1 MKLLLRAARL
11 ALAAAVVSAAVPA
24 CYSAGGGTAPPM
36 KSFYFP
42 TGLAVSS
49 GGNVLYAINSDF
61 DLQWNGGTL
70 QSYDLFQIRQDTAS
84 LIQANLSGSNTP
96 PPNIPFTSPR
106 GAWVPDGGAN
116 PADPDPGQQRRR
128 EGVLLGEACAP
139 AVDST
144 YYVRDS
150 AIVGAF
156 ATDLQTSV
164 FGVSAAMAAD
174 MGGVAAGTRLL
185 APVSGNATVT
195 WADVGVDDPTAP
207 PNEDVD
213 QGQCAQAGTAAQS
226 PFTLCCGPRVD
237 DRCDSLHATGNDTSQ
252 PGDTRLLTMPG
263 EPFGLAQSQDGTALV
278 VTSET
283 DTKTSLLTTGFAPFS
298 ATVTPALQFVLDQ
311 MPNGGVSVAAVP
323 HDPNAVI
330 RCEDVGDQQQCVRQ
344 AFLQTSRGS
353 AEVDLL
359 RYYDDDGSTLYRP
372 FLEKE
377 RAYTINTNAGGSDAR
392 GIAIDPSQRI
402 ACEAQN
408 AGPTP
413 ATFAQCAADARR
425 VFIANRTPP
434 SIVVGQIG
442 LSSNAGDGTYDP
454 DALIF
459 TSNVSLTAGP
469 SKLYLAPVVMT
480 FPDGQGHYVLRLF
493 VVCFDTSTI
502 FVFDPNDLTNPTAT
516 PEALIYTGAGPYA
529 LAFDPF
535 SMQDVATNAV
545 VPVDPRAPAS
555 LALKRY
561 RFAYVASFTQ
571 SYLQIIDLDDNTPNP
586 ETWEHVVYTLGK
598 PTPPKGQ

>member
-1 MKLLLRAARL
+1 MTLLLRAARL
-11 ALAAAVVSAAVPA
+11 ALGAAVVSAAIPA
-24 CYSAGGGTAPPM
+24 CYTAGGGTAPPTNT
-36 KSFYFP
+36 FYFP
-42 TGLAVSS
+42 TGLAVSQ

-70 QSYDLFQIRQDTAS
+70 QSYDLFQIRQDTAA

-96 PPNIPFTSPR
+96 PPNIPFID
-106 GAWVPDGGAN
+106 AWLPNCPFN
-116 PADPDPGQQRRR
+116 PPPPTNDLSG
-128 EGVLLGEACAP
+128 EGLLLGEACAP

-144 YYVRDS
+144 QYVRDS

-156 ATDLQTSV
+156 ATDLQTSR
-164 FGVSAAMAAD
+164 FAQ
-174 MGGVAAGTRLL
+174 GGVAAGTRLL

-195 WADVGVDDPTAP
+195 WADVGIDDPTVP
-207 PNEDVD
+207 PNEAVD
-213 QGQCAQAGTAAQS
+213 QGQCAQAGTSAQS

-237 DRCDSLHATGNDTSQ
+237 NRCDSLHATGNDTSQ

-263 EPFGLAQSQDGTALV
+263 EPFGLGQSEDGTVMA

-283 DTKTSLLTTGFAPFS
+283 DTKTSLLTTGFDPLSAPVS
-298 ATVTPALQFVLDQ
+298 PALQFVLDQ
-311 MPNGGVSVAAVP
+311 MPNGGVGLAAVP

-330 RCEDVGDQQQCVRQ
+330 RCEDVGDQYPCVRQ
-344 AFLQTSRGS
+344 AFLQVNRGNT
-353 AEVDLL
+353 EVDLL
-359 RYYDDDGSTLYRP
+359 RYYDDLGASLYRP

-377 RAYTINTNAGGSDAR
+377 RAYSINTNAGGSDAR

-402 ACEAQN
+402 ACEATATSAAAKLSCAEQY
-408 AGPTP
+408 P
-413 ATFAQCAADARR
+413 AR

-442 LSSNAGDGTYDP
+442 RVSDSGDGTYDP
-454 DALIF
+454 DQLIF
-459 TSNVSLTAGP
+459 TGNVSLTAGP
-469 SKLYLAPVVMT
+469 SRLYLAPVVMT

-502 FVFDPNDLTNPTAT
+502 FVFDPNDLGNPTAT

-571 SYLQIIDLDDNTPNP
+571 SYLQMIDLDDDTQYP
-586 ETWEHVVYTLGK
+586 ETWEHVVFTLGK

>member
-1 MKLLLRAARL
+1 MTLLLRAARL
-11 ALAAAVVSAAVPA
+11 ALGAAVVSAVIPA
-24 CYSAGGGTAPPM
+24 CYTAGGGTAPPTNT
-36 KSFYFP
+36 FYFP
-42 TGLAVSS
+42 TGLAVSQ

-84 LIQANLSGSNTP
+84 LIQDNLSGSTTP
-96 PPNIPFTSPR
+96 PPNIPFVLP
-106 GAWVPDGGAN
+106 WQPNCPYN
-116 PADPDPGQQRRR
+116 PPPPTNDLSG
-128 EGVLLGEACAP
+128 EGLLLGEACAP

-144 YYVRDS
+144 PYVRDS

-156 ATDLQTSV
+156 ATDLQTSI
-164 FGVSAAMAAD
+164 FGVSASVAAST
-174 MGGVAAGTRLL
+174 GAVAAGTRLF

-195 WADVGVDDPTAP
+195 WADVGIDDPSQP

-213 QGQCAQAGTAAQS
+213 QAQCGQPGSASQS

-237 DRCDSLHATGNDTSQ
+237 DRCDAAHATGNDVSQ

-263 EPFGLAQSQDGTALV
+263 EPFGLGQSQDGTAMV

-283 DTKTSLLTTGFAPFS
+283 ATQTSLLTTGFAPGS
-298 ATVTPALQFVLDQ
+298 ATVPPALQFVVDQ
-311 MPNGGVSVAAVP
+311 MPNGGVSAAAVP

-330 RCEDVGDQQQCVRQ
+330 RCEDVGDQQPCTRQ
-344 AFLQTSRGS
+344 AFLQVNRGS
-353 AEVDLL
+353 TEVDLL
-359 RYYDDDGSTLYRP
+359 RYYDDQGASLYRP
-372 FLEKE
+372 FLQKE
-377 RAYTINTNAGGSDAR
+377 RSYTINTNSAGSDAR
-392 GIAIDPSQRI
+392 GIAIDPSQRL
-402 ACEAQN
+402 ACEAQQS
-408 AGPTP
+408 TP
-413 ATFAQCAADARR
+413 KGKMLCAEQYPAR

-442 LSSNAGDGTYDP
+442 LVSNTGDGTYDP

-459 TSNVSLTAGP
+459 TNNVSLTAGP
-469 SKLYLAPVVMT
+469 SKIYLAPVVMK
-480 FPDGQGHYVLRLF
+480 FPDGLGHYVLRLF
-493 VVCFDTSTI
+493 VVCFDTSTVFI
-502 FVFDPNDLTNPTAT
+502 FDPNDLGNPLAT
-516 PEALIYTGAGPYA
+516 PEALVYTGAGPYA

-535 SMQDVATNAV
+535 SMEDVATNAV
-545 VPVDPRAPAS
+545 VPVDPRAPPS

-571 SYLQIIDLDDNTPNP
+571 SYLQVIDLDQDSQDPV
-586 ETWEHVVYTLGK
+586 TWEHVVFTLGK